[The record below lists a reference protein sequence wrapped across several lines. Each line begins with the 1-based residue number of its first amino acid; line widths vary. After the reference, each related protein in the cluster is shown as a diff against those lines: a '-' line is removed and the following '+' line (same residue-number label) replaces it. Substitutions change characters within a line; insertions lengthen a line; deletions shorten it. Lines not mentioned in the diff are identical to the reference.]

1 MNTASAHAQ
10 VQHTHRPSWA
20 YQSLVRPGKH
30 QRNGRCLTPRTVTV
44 QAEKNGLERLLQPFE
59 GFSKEEEVSF
69 RWDPANLR
77 WAKSKTKMADD
88 ASMMITPL
96 IGEPY
101 LVSLGIRDRLQ
112 FLPAASRYS
121 LSILVIQVWPAVH
134 NYLQRK
140 KLKTISPEEV
150 SSLG

>member
-1 MNTASAHAQ
+1 MRGHNSNLTALRVPHRQSLHTGSSVIVPETLGRRFISIRLLTNMNTASAHAQ

-20 YQSLVRPGKH
+20 FQSLVRPGKH
-30 QRNGRCLTPRTVTV
+30 QKNDRCLRPRNVTV
-44 QAEKNGLERLLQPFE
+44 QAEKSGLQRLLQPFE

-101 LVSLGIRDRLQ
+101 LVSLAI
-112 FLPAASRYS
+112 
-121 LSILVIQVWPAVH
+121 
-134 NYLQRK
+134 
-140 KLKTISPEEV
+140 
-150 SSLG
+150 